1 MIELGPVRESDVVF
15 AFLKAEIDYSDQ
27 RQQIHQYLQALG
39 VSRQELLDDGNM
51 DSDYYNAIRALAL
64 ESFRG
69 YLSRRGVFTRFP
81 KKMYWRRV
89 ELEPA
94 ELAGR
99 LKYVRSKE
107 WWPLSDGTRQPQRVV
122 EKIARGELPAPF
134 VQKVASIQERLKLGD
149 VLPELVVV
157 EGDGGDLIL
166 IEGAH
171 RTTAYVSLEWAK
183 NVPAFVGSSPS
194 MREWEFY

>member
-1 MIELGPVRESDVVF
+1 MIDLGAVRESDVVF

-27 RQQIHQYLQALG
+27 RQQIQQFLQALG
-39 VSRQELLDDGNM
+39 VSRQELLDDRNR
-51 DSDYYNAIRALAL
+51 DNDYYNAIRALAL

-81 KKMYWRRV
+81 KEVYWRRV

-122 EKIARGELPAPF
+122 EKIARGELSAPF
-134 VQKVASIQERLKLGD
+134 VQKVASIEERLKLGEA
-149 VLPELVVV
+149 LPELVAV
-157 EGDGGDLIL
+157 EGHGVDLIL
-166 IEGAH
+166 VEGAH
-171 RTTAYVSLEWAK
+171 RTTAYVNLGWTK
-183 NVPAFVGSSPS
+183 NVPAFIGSSAR
-194 MREWEFY
+194 MRDWEFY